1 MKGKLLKKVTAA
13 ALSLLI
19 VSGGI
24 PFQPVSDL
32 LGSTVIK
39 AEARTYDSYSHVN
52 CTDCSVGDIF
62 EAGAELFNNTD
73 RTIYLSFPDNPSLY
87 EQLDSREGT
96 IIGVQYKIVSK
107 SGNHWT
113 LTTDLLN
120 NTSITRQPDV
130 NGVILYDGTAKKIIE
145 SGAAVSGNQ
154 TVYYGISDYYY
165 SEPSS
170 WYTDINSNGLKVTGK
185 GEYFL
190 WIKTNGNSSYK
201 PLSPRVQATITV
213 TDQADMLESYYWGGS
228 NQDGTQSHPFLI
240 SDTKG
245 WNFLCDALQHN
256 DIFNRF
262 EGKYFR
268 LNNHK

>member
-96 IIGVQYKIVSK
+96 IIGVKYKIVSK
-107 SGNHWT
+107 SGSTWT

-190 WIKTNGNSSYK
+190 
-201 PLSPRVQATITV
+201 
-213 TDQADMLESYYWGGS
+213 
-228 NQDGTQSHPFLI
+228 
-240 SDTKG
+240 
-245 WNFLCDALQHN
+245 
-256 DIFNRF
+256 
-262 EGKYFR
+262 
-268 LNNHK
+268 